1 LSGKISSQSWLLSGG
16 SDRSVGLAEN
26 GEGGAMKTAVVKWF
40 NARKGYGFIK
50 PVDGGFDVY
59 VHIETV
65 QRAGLKELKEG
76 QKICFVSIVD
86 ERTGEII
93 AEHLSI
99 PPHRTPQEGQ
109 RLLIGGVV
117 ARS

>member
-1 LSGKISSQSWLLSGG
+1 
-16 SDRSVGLAEN
+16 
-26 GEGGAMKTAVVKWF
+26 MKTGIVKWF
-40 NARKGYGFIK
+40 NAQKGYGFIK

-59 VHIETV
+59 VHIKSV
-65 QRAGLKELKEG
+65 QRAGWVELKEG
-76 QKICFVSIVD
+76 QKICFDGVVD

-93 AEHLSI
+93 AENLSV
-99 PPHRTPQEGQ
+99 PPHPTPQEGH

>member
-1 LSGKISSQSWLLSGG
+1 MAAAIVSF
-16 SDRSVGLAEN
+16 GLAEN
-26 GEGGAMKTAVVKWF
+26 DEGGAMKTGLVKWF
-40 NARKGYGFIK
+40 NTQKGYGFIK

-59 VHIETV
+59 VHVKSV
-65 QRAGLKELKEG
+65 QRAGWVELKEG
-76 QKICFVSIVD
+76 QKICFDSVVD

-93 AEHLSI
+93 AENLSV
-99 PPHRTPQEGQ
+99 PPHRSPQEGQ

>member
-1 LSGKISSQSWLLSGG
+1 MTAAIV
-16 SDRSVGLAEN
+16 SVGLAEN
-26 GEGGAMKTAVVKWF
+26 DGPDEGGAMKKGIVKWF
-40 NARKGYGFIK
+40 NAQKGYGFIK

-59 VHIETV
+59 VHIKTV
-65 QRAGLKELKEG
+65 QQAGWVELKEG
-76 QKICFVSIVD
+76 QKIYFDSVVD

-93 AEHLSI
+93 AENLSL
-99 PPHRTPQEGQ
+99 PPHRTTQEGQ

>member
-1 LSGKISSQSWLLSGG
+1 MAAIVSL
-16 SDRSVGLAEN
+16 GLAEN
-26 GEGGAMKTAVVKWF
+26 DEGGAMKTGIVKWF
-40 NARKGYGFIK
+40 NTRKGHGFIK

-59 VHIETV
+59 VHIKTV
-65 QRAGLKELKEG
+65 QRAGWVELREG
-76 QKICFVSIVD
+76 QKICFDSVVD

-93 AEHLSI
+93 AENLGL

-109 RLLIGGVV
+109 RLLIGGIV